1 MASGPGSLAHS
12 RESGR
17 SRPKAGSSLRIR
29 PMDDREPATASDN
42 APTRPLPPTPGVLS
56 HHTLHPKAS
65 HHHGPRMPRVEYLI
79 MAAGALAA
87 GLALGPIINRR
98 SRQSMILGGI
108 LAALIGGALLWP
120 PSRVILSRTLAFDL
134 FGLSSLGLE
143 FLTSVLFGIA
153 AVLLALAF
161 GAAVTGT

>member
-1 MASGPGSLAHS
+1 M
-12 RESGR
+12 
-17 SRPKAGSSLRIR
+17 PK
-29 PMDDREPATASDN
+29 
-42 APTRPLPPTPGVLS
+42 
-56 HHTLHPKAS
+56 
-65 HHHGPRMPRVEYLI
+65 VEYLI

-98 SRQSMILGGI
+98 SRQAIIVAGI
-108 LAALIGGALLWP
+108 LAALVGGALLWP
-120 PSRVILSRTLAFDL
+120 PSRVIISRVLAFDL

>member
-1 MASGPGSLAHS
+1 M
-12 RESGR
+12 
-17 SRPKAGSSLRIR
+17 PK
-29 PMDDREPATASDN
+29 
-42 APTRPLPPTPGVLS
+42 
-56 HHTLHPKAS
+56 
-65 HHHGPRMPRVEYLI
+65 VEYLI

-98 SRQSMILGGI
+98 SRQTMVIAGI
-108 LAALIGGALLWP
+108 VSALAGGALLWP
-120 PSRVILSRTLAFDL
+120 PSRVIVGRILAFDL

>member
-1 MASGPGSLAHS
+1 
-12 RESGR
+12 
-17 SRPKAGSSLRIR
+17 
-29 PMDDREPATASDN
+29 
-42 APTRPLPPTPGVLS
+42 
-56 HHTLHPKAS
+56 
-65 HHHGPRMPRVEYLI
+65 
-79 MAAGALAA
+79 
-87 GLALGPIINRR
+87 
-98 SRQSMILGGI
+98 MILGGI
-108 LAALIGGALLWP
+108 LAAVIGGALLWP

>member
-1 MASGPGSLAHS
+1 
-12 RESGR
+12 
-17 SRPKAGSSLRIR
+17 
-29 PMDDREPATASDN
+29 
-42 APTRPLPPTPGVLS
+42 
-56 HHTLHPKAS
+56 
-65 HHHGPRMPRVEYLI
+65 MPRAEYLI

-98 SRQSMILGGI
+98 SRQTMIVCGI
-108 LAALIGGALLWP
+108 VAALAGGALLWP

-134 FGLSSLGLE
+134 LGLNSLGLE
-143 FLTSVLFGIA
+143 FLTAVLFGIA

>member
-1 MASGPGSLAHS
+1 
-12 RESGR
+12 
-17 SRPKAGSSLRIR
+17 
-29 PMDDREPATASDN
+29 
-42 APTRPLPPTPGVLS
+42 
-56 HHTLHPKAS
+56 
-65 HHHGPRMPRVEYLI
+65 MPRVEYLI